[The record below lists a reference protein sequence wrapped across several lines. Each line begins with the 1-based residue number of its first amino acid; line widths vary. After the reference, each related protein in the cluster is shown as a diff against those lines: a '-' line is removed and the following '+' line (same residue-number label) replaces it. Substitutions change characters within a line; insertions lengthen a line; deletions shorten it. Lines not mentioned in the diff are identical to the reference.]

1 MPKSK
6 RDRFAIIRSYAI
18 MTVMLVVAAMSGYMF
33 RGVMVKLY
41 GIDYSIL
48 SSTVAISAKYQQL
61 FATLGIGLNALYLA
75 IKVYK
80 GLFRDRRSD
89 RR

>member
-1 MPKSK
+1 MPKTK
-6 RDRFAIIRSYAI
+6 RDKLAIIRSYTI
-18 MTVMLVVAAMSGYMF
+18 MTVMLIVASMSGYMF
-33 RGVMVKLY
+33 RGVIVKLY

-48 SSTVAISAKYQQL
+48 SNTVAISAKYQQL
-61 FATLGIGLNALYLA
+61 LATIGIGLNVVYLI

>member
-6 RDRFAIIRSYAI
+6 RDKFAVAGSYAI
-18 MTVMLVVAAMSGYMF
+18 MTVMLVIATISGYMF

-41 GIDYSIL
+41 GVDYSIL
-48 SSTVAISAKYQQL
+48 NSTVAISAKYQQL
-61 FATLGIGLNALYLA
+61 FAFIGVGLNVTYLI